1 MVVDV
6 RIVVLVFTA
15 RAVAFFLVFEVVNP
29 VDFVFESKAY
39 DVDDAQNPT
48 AEEHKQDSKYDAEH
62 VFVFHALCETIKV
75 CGDIPK
81 QAKQNF
87 HDFVEAFIPRS
98 IFFVK
103 SSIVCTSDLFF
114 ADNVVALVVQHVKLL
129 LNHYVFRDIILFN
142 IYNIYAHTRI
152 EADNGL

>member
-29 VDFVFESKAY
+29 VDFVFESKAH

-48 AEEHKQDSKYDAEH
+48 AEDHKQDSKYDAEH
-62 VFVFHALCETIKV
+62 VFVFHAFCETIKV

-87 HDFVEAFIPRS
+87 HDFV
-98 IFFVK
+98 
-103 SSIVCTSDLFF
+103 
-114 ADNVVALVVQHVKLL
+114 
-129 LNHYVFRDIILFN
+129 
-142 IYNIYAHTRI
+142 
-152 EADNGL
+152 